1 MTSGSLVSHSHL
13 GQDLPVKRWNVDQVE
28 QGKEEEQDP
37 DDHKDDPCMIS
48 ECSKQ
53 QSEAAMSHLK
63 QAVSI
68 FAEIGA
74 GEATMR
80 MSDE

>member
-1 MTSGSLVSHSHL
+1 
-13 GQDLPVKRWNVDQVE
+13 
-28 QGKEEEQDP
+28 
-37 DDHKDDPCMIS
+37 MIS

-74 GEATMR
+74 GEATR
-80 MSDE
+80 QPEIWKLTEW